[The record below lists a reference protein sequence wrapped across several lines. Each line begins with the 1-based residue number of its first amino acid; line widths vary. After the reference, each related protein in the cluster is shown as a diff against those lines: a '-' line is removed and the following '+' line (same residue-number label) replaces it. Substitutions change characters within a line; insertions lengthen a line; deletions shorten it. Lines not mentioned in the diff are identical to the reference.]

1 MKSHF
6 FPSFIV
12 YLVLHFSEVRK
23 CRINWQSQANETNKQ
38 KNRVTPARD
47 SVFTVT
53 VKHIVAHGAV
63 SARWY
68 PGKYG
73 LWQFSFLNCSKKR
86 KSVYESALEV
96 VLTERPRSEA
106 NWVRKIGR
114 KRIHKV
120 RVILWRQEGAAN
132 ISIGTCRKDNIKN
145 ADPIKNQIR
154 NFNKGSKTKRKSYLR
169 QVRLR
174 LRGSWLGK
182 SVNHNVLTLSDYS
195 KLAHFWEVC
204 N

>member
-1 MKSHF
+1 MKQ
-6 FPSFIV
+6 
-12 YLVLHFSEVRK
+12 
-23 CRINWQSQANETNKQ
+23 INKKIGLREL
-38 KNRVTPARD
+38 D

-53 VKHIVAHGAV
+53 VKHIVVHGAV

-96 VLTERPRSEA
+96 LLTERPRSEA
-106 NWVRKIGR
+106 NWVKRIGR

-132 ISIGTCRKDNIKN
+132 LVLVRAAKITQNCWPYQKL
-145 ADPIKNQIR
+145 R
-154 NFNKGSKTKRKSYLR
+154 NFNKGSKTKWKSYLR

-174 LRGSWLGK
+174 LMGSWLGK
-182 SVNHNVLTLSDYS
+182 SVNHNILTLSDYS

>member
-1 MKSHF
+1 MSHFSPSLEPLFFSFSFLEPFFFILFHISQRCGSAEKSDKVRMKSHF
-6 FPSFIV
+6 FPSFIL

-73 LWQFSFLNCSKKR
+73 LWQFYFLNCSKKQPTTIFC
-86 KSVYESALEV
+86 KISVRSSKYCLETKFPDNCSIHV
-96 VLTERPRSEA
+96 KIFVNSLQFSE
-106 NWVRKIGR
+106 V
-114 KRIHKV
+114 
-120 RVILWRQEGAAN
+120 
-132 ISIGTCRKDNIKN
+132 
-145 ADPIKNQIR
+145 
-154 NFNKGSKTKRKSYLR
+154 
-169 QVRLR
+169 
-174 LRGSWLGK
+174 
-182 SVNHNVLTLSDYS
+182 
-195 KLAHFWEVC
+195 
-204 N
+204 